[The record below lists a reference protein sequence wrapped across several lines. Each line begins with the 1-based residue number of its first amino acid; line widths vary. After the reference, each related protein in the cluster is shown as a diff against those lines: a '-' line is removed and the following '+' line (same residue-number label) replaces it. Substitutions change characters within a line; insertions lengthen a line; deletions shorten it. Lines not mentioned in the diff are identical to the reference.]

1 MEKHNDNNNN
11 TSKQVLL
18 SVLGVAILIVAV
30 VGISFAAFSYSKEGQ
45 VENTIATGAVTMA
58 YNEPENGIN
67 ITNAIPMTETQGK
80 VLSSTNELFDF
91 TVTAKINYEVVAVKN
106 NVASGTAPADWSAD
120 QGRPATA
127 EDPYD
132 EFVKDNNIR
141 LYLESK
147 DSEAGTYTQAMA
159 PKAFLA
165 DGTNSVTGSAPTDSM
180 ILDTG
185 IFDNR
190 TGTGAGTEFTK
201 YYRLRMWVD
210 SSYELSNE
218 SKSFNVKVNAYGKTG
233 TYQLDGH
240 IRKYTVKVNV
250 YGKGTD

>member
-91 TVTAKINYEVVAVKN
+91 TVTAKIIGKTAINYEVVAVKN

-120 QGRPATA
+120 QGRSATA

-210 SSYELSNE
+210 S
-218 SKSFNVKVNAYGKTG
+218 A
-233 TYQLDGH
+233 YQLDGH